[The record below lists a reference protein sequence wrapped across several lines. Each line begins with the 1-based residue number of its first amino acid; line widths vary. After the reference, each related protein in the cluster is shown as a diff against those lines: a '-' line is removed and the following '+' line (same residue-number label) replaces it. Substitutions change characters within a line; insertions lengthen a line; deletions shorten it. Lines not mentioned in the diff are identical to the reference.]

1 MEPKRTLTGQNNLQ
15 FPFLFF
21 AGARHLCYRF
31 PVTPFY
37 PNNCFRMFLP
47 FPWSPYRKPGANS
60 GQILSELNLQSAI
73 LKFLVVAKTLK
84 LLQAEPLD
92 NQTLLALLF
101 VIQIAAHW
109 RDLGRTERSLEIT
122 ADIRYVKS
130 PGLCWD
136 KCLCLLSSCSGLKK
150 LPLLQR
156 GIPDVR
162 WTCYPHRS

>member
-1 MEPKRTLTGQNNLQ
+1 
-15 FPFLFF
+15 
-21 AGARHLCYRF
+21 
-31 PVTPFY
+31 
-37 PNNCFRMFLP
+37 MFLP

-130 PGLCWD
+130 PGLC
-136 KCLCLLSSCSGLKK
+136 
-150 LPLLQR
+150 
-156 GIPDVR
+156 
-162 WTCYPHRS
+162 